1 MEEFN
6 VILENVLNFLKT
18 DGVTLA
24 RNISII
30 LLFFMLI
37 KTIIRGMK
45 KAVNKNQNIE
55 KTIPNFTI
63 SLLNIGLMAA
73 LVIFTLNSV
82 FNVSTDS
89 VVTIASVLTLGIS
102 LALQDTIAGLANGII
117 IVSTKPFV
125 EGEYASFNG
134 VEGTVVAVTMFN
146 TVLKTFDGLMLTAPN
161 SMITTNAVKN
171 FSRLPTRRIDIDI
184 PVSYQTDLELLKK
197 VILNIANNTKGVLQD
212 PAPACVLTS
221 YGDSNLNYSL
231 RVWVS
236 GDIYWNVKFGLNEM
250 IINALR
256 ENNISIDYTRYDVLI
271 KNNDA
276 KGGN

>member
-6 VILENVLNFLKT
+6 VILENLLNFLKT

-30 LLFFMLI
+30 LLLFMVI

-55 KTIPNFTI
+55 KTIPNFAI

-89 VVTIASVLTLGIS
+89 VVTIASVLTLGVS

-125 EGEYASFNG
+125 EGEYVSFNG

-171 FSRLPTRRIDIDI
+171 FSRLPTRRIDVDI

-197 VILNIANNTKGVLQD
+197 VILNVANTTNGVLQD
-212 PAPACVLTS
+212 PAPACVLVS
-221 YGDSNLNYSL
+221 YGTSNFNYSL

-236 GDIYWNVKFGLNEM
+236 GDIYWNVKFELNEK
-250 IINALR
+250 IIMALR
-256 ENNISIDYTRYDVLI
+256 ENDISIDYAHYNVLI
-271 KNNDA
+271 ENNDV
-276 KGGN
+276 KGGK

>member
-6 VILENVLNFLKT
+6 VILENILDFLKT

-45 KAVNKNQNIE
+45 KAVNKNKNIE
-55 KTIPNFTI
+55 KTIPNFAI

-125 EGEYASFNG
+125 EGEYVSFNG

-161 SMITTNAVKN
+161 SMITTNVVKN
-171 FSRLPTRRIDIDI
+171 FSR
-184 PVSYQTDLELLKK
+184 
-197 VILNIANNTKGVLQD
+197 
-212 PAPACVLTS
+212 
-221 YGDSNLNYSL
+221 
-231 RVWVS
+231 
-236 GDIYWNVKFGLNEM
+236 
-250 IINALR
+250 
-256 ENNISIDYTRYDVLI
+256 
-271 KNNDA
+271 
-276 KGGN
+276 

>member
-30 LLFFMLI
+30 LLLFMVI

-55 KTIPNFTI
+55 KTIPNFAI

-89 VVTIASVLTLGIS
+89 VVTIASVLTLGVS

-125 EGEYASFNG
+125 EGEYVSFNG

-171 FSRLPTRRIDIDI
+171 FSRLPTRRIDVDI

-197 VILNIANNTKGVLQD
+197 VILNVANTTNGVLQD
-212 PAPACVLTS
+212 PAPSCVLVS
-221 YGDSNLNYSL
+221 YGTSNFNYSL

-236 GDIYWNVKFGLNEM
+236 GDIYWNVKFELNEK
-250 IINALR
+250 IIMALR
-256 ENNISIDYTRYDVLI
+256 ENNISIDYAHYNVLI
-271 KNNDA
+271 ENNDV
-276 KGGN
+276 KGGK

>member
-1 MEEFN
+1 MEELN
-6 VILENVLNFLKT
+6 VIFENVLNFLKT

-24 RNISII
+24 RNITLI

-45 KAVNKNQNIE
+45 KAVNKNPSIE
-55 KTIPNFTI
+55 KTIPNFAI

-125 EGEYASFNG
+125 EGEYVSFNG

-146 TVLKTFDGLMLTAPN
+146 TVLKTFDGLMVTAPN

-171 FSRLPTRRIDIDI
+171 FSRLPTRRIDVDI
-184 PVSYQTDLELLKK
+184 PVSYQTELGLLKK
-197 VILNIANNTKGVLQD
+197 IVLNIANNIDGVLKD
-212 PAPACVLTS
+212 PAPSCVLTS

-236 GDIYWNVKFGLNEM
+236 GDIYWDVKFSLNEQ
-250 IINALR
+250 ILEAIRA
-256 ENNISIDYTRYDVLI
+256 NNISIDYTRYDVLI
-271 KNNDA
+271 KNNDI
-276 KGGN
+276 KGEN